1 MRSLPLTINQK
12 IFQGVKINKNNMKV
26 TVSSLLLLWNIMG
39 EWGDGESDREGTEW
53 KISSTDRAENN
64 TMLLCGSFDTS
75 TSSKRVIKQTKKD

>member
-1 MRSLPLTINQK
+1 
-12 IFQGVKINKNNMKV
+12 MKV

-39 EWGDGESDREGTEW
+39 EWGGRGKDREGTEW

-64 TMLLCGSFDTS
+64 TMQLCGSFDTS